1 MKKYLKLLVLA
12 LSVLTTV
19 SCDKQLSLFPYN
31 ALDTSQAFLAPSDF
45 ENAAK
50 GAYQAM
56 VQSTSYF
63 GGDWVL
69 VPDIL
74 TDNLLTGSAGR
85 GTGLTF
91 HNWIYNAN
99 ATTNIYADGYSAIR
113 RANAIIENVKNLPA
127 GFAADNALGEALAI
141 RAMVHLDMVR
151 YFGKAY
157 TQASDADLGIP
168 YVIQTADASPPRE
181 SVKSNYDKIV
191 ADLNNAEKTIGLTS
205 GVGRLNKT
213 AVQGLL
219 ARVYLFRG
227 EWQNCVD
234 AATRCLTASPSVGSI
249 TNFPAIWKD
258 ASTDGVL
265 FKVNIIDKDNVQ
277 VGVNYSQTSGSG
289 TRPEFV
295 VDYDFFT
302 KYQDTDVRKT
312 AYFITN
318 TFSKVSYN
326 NIYKHFGRAAGNAN
340 VVDVKALRT
349 AEVLLS
355 RAEAYA
361 RLNKNVEALVDL
373 NTLRKSRYSN
383 FVVGIETGDAL
394 LTAILLER
402 RLELAFEGHRFF
414 DLKRLGLGVIRSSF
428 GDKSDGTGINN
439 VTKTLP
445 AGDIH
450 FQLPLPQSEIN
461 ANPNIVQNPGY

>member
-1 MKKYLKLLVLA
+1 MKKYLKLLILG

-31 ALDTSQAFLAPSDF
+31 ALDNSQAFQTPTDF
-45 ENAAK
+45 DNAGK

-63 GGDWVL
+63 GGDWIL

-74 TDNLLTGSAGR
+74 SDNLLTCSAGR

-99 ATTNIYADGYSAIR
+99 ATTNIYADGYAAIR
-113 RANAIIENVKNLPA
+113 RANAIIENIKNLSSGA
-127 GFAADNALGEALAI
+127 VADNARAEALAI
-141 RAMVHLDMVR
+141 RAMVHLDMVK

-157 TQASDADLGIP
+157 TQAADADLGVP
-168 YVIQTADASPPRE
+168 YVIQTADASPSRE

-191 ADLNNAEKTIGLTS
+191 ADLIDAEKTINASNGI
-205 GVGRLNKT
+205 GRLNKA

-234 AATRCLTASPSVGSI
+234 AATRCLTSSPSVGSI
-249 TNFPAIWKD
+249 ANFPAIWKD
-258 ASTDGVL
+258 VSNDGVL
-265 FKVNIIDKDNVQ
+265 FKVNIIDKDGVQ
-277 VGVNYSQTSGSG
+277 VGVNYSQTSGAG

-295 VDYDFFT
+295 VDFDFYG
-302 KYQDTDVRKT
+302 KYQATDIRKT

-318 TFSKVSYN
+318 SFSAVKYN
-326 NIYKHFGRAAGNAN
+326 NIFKHFGRASGNAN

-349 AEVLLS
+349 SEILIS

-361 RLNKNVEALVDL
+361 RLNKNTEALVDL
-373 NTLRKSRYSN
+373 NTLRQSRYSN
-383 FVVGIETGDAL
+383 FVVGIETGADL
-394 LTAILLER
+394 LTAILFER

-414 DLKRLGLGVIRSSF
+414 DLKRLGLGVTRSSF

>member
-1 MKKYLKLLVLA
+1 MKKYLKLLILG

-31 ALDTSQAFLAPSDF
+31 ALDTSQAFVTPADF

-50 GAYQAM
+50 GAYQGM
-56 VQSTSYF
+56 VQSGSYF

-69 VPDIL
+69 TPDIL
-74 TDNLLTGSAGR
+74 ADNLLTCSAGR
-85 GTGLTF
+85 TTGLTF

-99 ATTNIYADGYSAIR
+99 ATTGIYADGYRVIR
-113 RANAIIENVKNLPA
+113 RANAIIENVKNLPSGA
-127 GFAADNALGEALAI
+127 GADNARAEALAI
-141 RAMVHLDMVR
+141 RAMAHLDMVR

-157 TQASDADLGIP
+157 TQAADADLGVP
-168 YVIQTADASPPRE
+168 YVTQTADASPSRE

-191 ADLNNAEKTIGLTS
+191 ADLVEAEKTIYASNGS
-205 GVGRLNKT
+205 GRLNKA

-234 AATRCLTASPSVGSI
+234 AATRCLTSSPSVGSI
-249 TNFPAIWKD
+249 ANFPAVWKD
-258 ASTDGVL
+258 ASSDGVL
-265 FKVNIIDKDNVQ
+265 FKVNLIDKDNIQ
-277 VGVNYSQTSGSG
+277 VGVNYSQTSGAG

-295 VDYDFFT
+295 VDFDFYG
-302 KYQDTDVRKT
+302 KYQATDIRKT

-318 TFSKVSYN
+318 TFSGVTYN
-326 NIYKHFGRAAGNAN
+326 NIFKHFGRASGNAN

-349 AEVLLS
+349 AEVLIS

-361 RLNKNVEALVDL
+361 RLNKNTEALADL

-383 FVVGIETGDAL
+383 FVAGIEIGADL

-414 DLKRLGLGVIRSSF
+414 DLKRLGLGVTRSSF

>member
-1 MKKYLKLLVLA
+1 MKKYLKLLILG

-31 ALDTSQAFLAPSDF
+31 ALDTSQAFVTPADF

-50 GAYQAM
+50 GAYQGM
-56 VQSTSYF
+56 VQSGSYF

-69 VPDIL
+69 TPDIL
-74 TDNLLTGSAGR
+74 ADNLLTCSAGR
-85 GTGLTF
+85 TTGLTF

-99 ATTNIYADGYSAIR
+99 ATTGIYADGYRVIR
-113 RANAIIENVKNLPA
+113 RANAIIENVKNLPSGA
-127 GFAADNALGEALAI
+127 GADNARAEALAI
-141 RAMVHLDMVR
+141 RAMAHLDMVR

-157 TQASDADLGIP
+157 TQASDADLGVP
-168 YVIQTADASPPRE
+168 YVTQTADASPSRE

-191 ADLNNAEKTIGLTS
+191 ADLVEAEKTIYASNGS
-205 GVGRLNKT
+205 GRLNKA

-234 AATRCLTASPSVGSI
+234 AATRCLTSSPSVGSI
-249 TNFPAIWKD
+249 ANFPAVWKD
-258 ASTDGVL
+258 ASSDGVL
-265 FKVNIIDKDNVQ
+265 FKVNIIDKDNIQ
-277 VGVNYSQTSGSG
+277 VGVNYSQTSGAG

-295 VDYDFFT
+295 VDFDFYG
-302 KYQDTDVRKT
+302 KYQATDIRKT

-318 TFSKVSYN
+318 TFSGVTYN
-326 NIYKHFGRAAGNAN
+326 NIFKHFGRASGNAN

-349 AEVLLS
+349 AEVLIS

-361 RLNKNVEALVDL
+361 RLNKNTEALADL

-383 FVVGIETGDAL
+383 YVAGTEAGADL

-414 DLKRLGLGVIRSSF
+414 DLKRLGLGVTRSSF
-428 GDKSDGTGINN
+428 GDKADGTGVNN
-439 VTKTLP
+439 VTRSLP